1 MKFQCSIFA
10 VALVSLVSLPSFSL
24 AETIDFVA
32 EPIKAA
38 VTSVEAQVGSS
49 ADEVAGVVV
58 PSDVVSSDV
67 VPSNV
72 VSSEFVPST
81 EATSADVI
89 GGEVSAPCS
98 SCGAAVGEIGES
110 SYFDSAES
118 QPFASE
124 CGCTSCN
131 GGIYETLPQSP
142 APETEHFI
150 GDRFA
155 DASAVSAGRGR
166 TLTILGGFDIEFAT
180 EDLNIFSGLLDES
193 QIDRSQFA
201 FSAAL
206 GRRHRSWLRSE
217 SEIAVR
223 DYNIDSLLDSVLLPG
238 FPPEFT
244 RDLDVSVFSLMRNA
258 IIEWNNG
265 SRFTP
270 YGGMGIGVSYVDFRD
285 EFFDFAT
292 GTPVLLTDGDDTVFS
307 WQVIAGVA
315 TQVRGNVSFITEYRY
330 FTTADVNLDNFAIF
344 APAQFD
350 ANNLF
355 FGAKIEF

>member
-10 VALVSLVSLPSFSL
+10 GALVSLVSLQTSSF
-24 AETIDFVA
+24 AETVDFVA

-89 GGEVSAPCS
+89 SGEVSAPCS
-98 SCGAAVGEIGES
+98 SCGSALGDIGES
-110 SYFDSAES
+110 TYFDSAES

-124 CGCTSCN
+124 GGCTSCN
-131 GGIYETLPQSP
+131 EEVYETLPQDL
-142 APETEHFI
+142 APE
-150 GDRFA
+150 A
-155 DASAVSAGRGR
+155 DNFFSDSYVDAGAVSAGRGR
-166 TLTILGGFDIEFAT
+166 TLTILGGFDIEFAN
-180 EDLNIFSGLLDES
+180 EDLNLFSGLLDEI

-206 GRRHRSWLRSE
+206 GRRHRRWLRSE

-223 DYNIDSLLDSVLLPG
+223 DYNIDSLLDSVFLPG

-258 IIEWNNG
+258 IVEWNNG

-344 APAQFD
+344 APPQFD